1 MLHTTLRNLFARK
14 IRLLLSAL
22 AVVVGVSFV
31 TGTLVLTDTLN
42 RTFDTLFA
50 NITKNVSVSV
60 RAINA
65 VDDGSGG
72 NSPGR
77 PVPAS
82 LLDSVKGVPGV
93 RAAVGKVDGTAVF
106 VNPRTGKVLDTGG
119 APGIGTSWD
128 GGTPVSA
135 VGIATGRAPQ
145 GSEIVVD
152 KGSADKANLLIGDRV
167 TVLTKGAPAVYTLV
181 GTFRLAGQDSVG
193 GVTVIAFDT
202 ATAQRVLL
210 APGQFTSI
218 KIAAADGLSQTELR
232 DRVAGVLPA
241 GVEAI
246 TGKQLADE
254 NANAVQK
261 AIGGFST
268 FLLVFAGISVFVGAF
283 IIFNTF
289 TMLVAQ
295 RVRELAL
302 LRALGASRRQVQL
315 SVQLEACIVGFV
327 GATVGLVL
335 GAALAL
341 LLRVVVTAIGV
352 SLPGGGLV
360 FQPRTIIVAYA
371 VGVVITAVA
380 AFIPARKAASVPP
393 VAAMRETF
401 VLPTRS
407 LRTRGIAGGA
417 LTVIGALLLVY
428 GLTTVTGK
436 SGAAVVGIGAGLC
449 FLGIA
454 TLSPLLA
461 RPVTRFIG
469 SPLPILFGATG
480 RLGRENAMRN
490 PRRSASTASALM
502 IGLALV
508 SAFSVL
514 GASIKQSV
522 KETVRN
528 SLGADFYLSGSGFG
542 QGFSPE
548 IARSLQGK
556 PGIDLVTGLRSDIA
570 EVKGK
575 KGTLLAGDPVALP
588 QLLALQQMNGDLGKL
603 GNGTIIMDSD
613 TVTAEGLVVG
623 QQVPVVFPDG
633 PTTLTL
639 AGTYKKSQVAGKYL
653 VSLSE
658 FSRHYNSGLD
668 MFVMVRTAPNADLSQ
683 VRKEIDSVA
692 QAYPNVQVRDQSQFV
707 RQQEK
712 QVDQLLG
719 FVYVLLALAVV
730 IALFGIVNTLAL
742 SVIERTR
749 EIGLLRAVG
758 MSRRQLRR
766 MVRLEA
772 VVIAVFGAVLGVVV
786 GSFFGWALTLALKEQ
801 GINSFAY
808 PVGTVIVVV
817 IVGALLGVLAAI
829 FPARRAARMDILR
842 AIATT

>member
-1 MLHTTLRNLFARK
+1 M
-14 IRLLLSAL
+14 
-22 AVVVGVSFV
+22 
-31 TGTLVLTDTLN
+31 
-42 RTFDTLFA
+42 
-50 NITKNVSVSV
+50 
-60 RAINA
+60 
-65 VDDGSGG
+65 
-72 NSPGR
+72 
-77 PVPAS
+77 
-82 LLDSVKGVPGV
+82 VKGVPGV
-93 RAAVGKVDGTAVF
+93 RAAVGDVDGTAVF

-119 APGIGTSWD
+119 APGIGTNWD
-128 GGTPVSA
+128 GGTAVSA
-135 VGIATGRAPQ
+135 VEIAAGRAPHGQ
-145 GSEIVVD
+145 EFVID
-152 KGSADKANLLIGDRV
+152 KSSADKAGLLIGDRV

-193 GVTVIAFDT
+193 GATVIAFDT

-210 APGQFTSI
+210 APDEFTSI
-218 KIAAADGLSQTELR
+218 RIAAVDGLSQTDLR
-232 DRVAGVLPA
+232 DRISGVLPA

-268 FLLVFAGISVFVGAF
+268 FLLIFAGISVFVGAF

-315 SVQLEACIVGFV
+315 AVQLEAGVVGFV
-327 GATVGLVL
+327 GATVGLVF
-335 GAALAL
+335 GAGLAV
-341 LLRVVVTAIGV
+341 LLRLAVAAFGV

-360 FQPRTIIVAYA
+360 FRPRTIIVAYA
-371 VGVVITAVA
+371 VGVVVTAVA

-393 VAAMRETF
+393 VAAMRESF
-401 VLPTRS
+401 VLPARS
-407 LRTRGIAGGA
+407 LRSRGIAGGA
-417 LTVIGALLLVY
+417 LAGIGALLLVY
-428 GLTTVTGK
+428 GLAAVTGK

-461 RPVTRFIG
+461 RPITRFIG
-469 SPLPILFGATG
+469 SPLPVLFGATG

-508 SAFSVL
+508 SAFAVL
-514 GASIKQSV
+514 GASIKDSV
-522 KETVRN
+522 KETVSN
-528 SLGADFYLSGSGFG
+528 SLGADFYLAGSGFG
-542 QGFSPE
+542 QGFSPD
-548 IARSLQGK
+548 IAQSLRGK
-556 PGIDLVTGLRSDIA
+556 PGIELVTGLRSDVAQI
-570 EVKGK
+570 KGK
-575 KGTLLAGDPVALP
+575 KGTILAGDPVALP
-588 QLLALQQMNGDLGKL
+588 QLLALRQVNGDIAKL

-613 TVTAEGLVVG
+613 AVTADGLVVG

-653 VSLSE
+653 VALSE
-658 FSRHYNSGLD
+658 FSRHYNSDLD
-668 MFVMVRTAPNADLSQ
+668 IFVMVRIASNANIAD

-692 QAYPNVQVRDQSQFV
+692 KAYPNVAVRDQSEFV

-712 QVDQLLG
+712 QVDQFLG
-719 FVYVLLALAVV
+719 LVYVLLALAVV

-772 VVIAVFGAVLGVVV
+772 VVIAVFGALLGVVV
-786 GSFFGWALTLALKEQ
+786 GSFFGWALTRALKDQ
-801 GINSFAY
+801 GINTFAY
-808 PVGTVIVVV
+808 PLWTVVFVV
-817 IVGALLGVLAAI
+817 IMGGLLGVLAAI
-829 FPARRAARMDILR
+829 FPARRAAKMDILR

>member
-1 MLHTTLRNLFARK
+1 MLRTTLKNLLARK
-14 IRLLLSAL
+14 LRLLLSAL
-22 AVVVGVSFV
+22 AVVAGVSFV

-42 RTFDTLFA
+42 QTFDTLFA
-50 NITKNVSVSV
+50 NATRNVSVAV

-65 VDDGSGG
+65 VDDSSAG
-72 NSPGR
+72 NSPSR
-77 PVPAS
+77 PVPSS
-82 LLDSVKGVPGV
+82 LLDVVKGVPGV
-93 RAAVGKVDGTAVF
+93 RAAVGDVDGTAVF

-119 APGIGTSWD
+119 APGLGTSWD
-128 GGTPVSA
+128 GGTAVSA
-135 VGIATGRAPQ
+135 VEIAAGHAPHGQ
-145 GSEIVVD
+145 EFVID
-152 KGSADKANLLIGDRV
+152 KSSADKAGLLIGDRV

-181 GTFRLAGQDSVG
+181 GTFRLAGQDSIG
-193 GVTVIAFDT
+193 GATVIAFDT

-210 APGQFTSI
+210 APDEFTSI
-218 KIAAADGLSQTELR
+218 RIAAVDGLSQTALR
-232 DRVAGVLPA
+232 DRVSTVLPA

-315 SVQLEACIVGFV
+315 SVQLEAGVVGLV

-335 GAALAL
+335 GAGLAV
-341 LLRVVVTAIGV
+341 LLRLAVAAFGV

-360 FQPRTIIVAYA
+360 FRPRTIIVAYA
-371 VGVVITAVA
+371 VGVVVTAVA

-393 VAAMRETF
+393 VAAMRESF
-401 VLPTRS
+401 VLPARS
-407 LRTRGIAGGA
+407 LRSRGIAGGA
-417 LTVIGALLLVY
+417 LAGIGALLLVY
-428 GLTTVTGK
+428 GLTAVTGK

-461 RPVTRFIG
+461 RPITRFIG
-469 SPLPILFGATG
+469 SPLPVLFGATG

-508 SAFSVL
+508 SAFAVL
-514 GASIKQSV
+514 GASIKDSV
-522 KETVRN
+522 KETVSN
-528 SLGADFYLSGSGFG
+528 SLGADFYLAGSGFG
-542 QGFSPE
+542 QGFSPD
-548 IARSLQGK
+548 IAQSLRGK
-556 PGIDLVTGLRSDIA
+556 PGIELVTGLRSDVAQI
-570 EVKGK
+570 KGK
-575 KGTLLAGDPVALP
+575 KGTILAGDPVALP
-588 QLLALQQMNGDLGKL
+588 QLLALRQVNGDIAKL

-613 TVTAEGLVVG
+613 TVTADGLVVG
-623 QQVPVVFPDG
+623 QPVPVVFPDG

-653 VSLSE
+653 VALSE
-658 FSRHYNSGLD
+658 FSRHYNSDLD
-668 MFVMVRTAPNADLSQ
+668 IFVMVRIASNANIAD

-692 QAYPNVQVRDQSQFV
+692 KAYPNVTVRDQSEFV

-719 FVYVLLALAVV
+719 IVYVLLVLAVV

-758 MSRRQLRR
+758 MSRRQLRT

-772 VVIAVFGAVLGVVV
+772 VVIAVFGALLGVVV
-786 GSFFGWALTLALKEQ
+786 GSFFGWALTRALKEQ
-801 GINSFAY
+801 GINTFAY
-808 PVGTVIVVV
+808 PLWTVVLVV
-817 IVGALLGVLAAI
+817 IVGGLLGVLAAI
-829 FPARRAARMDILR
+829 FPARRAAKMDILQ

>member
-1 MLHTTLRNLFARK
+1 MLRTTLKSLLARK
-14 IRLLLSAL
+14 LRLLLSAL
-22 AVVVGVSFV
+22 AVVAGVSFV

-42 RTFDTLFA
+42 QTFDTLFA
-50 NITKNVSVSV
+50 NATRNISVSV

-65 VDDGSGG
+65 VDENPAG
-72 NSPGR
+72 NSSSR
-77 PVPAS
+77 PVPSS
-82 LLDSVKGVPGV
+82 LLDVVKGVPGV
-93 RAAVGKVDGTAVF
+93 RTAVGDVNGTAVF

-119 APGIGTSWD
+119 APGIGTSWK

-135 VGIATGRAPQ
+135 VEVAAGRAPHGQ
-145 GSEIVVD
+145 EFVID
-152 KGSADKANLLIGDRV
+152 KSSADKAGLQLGDRV

-193 GVTVIAFDT
+193 GATVIAFDT

-210 APGQFTSI
+210 APDEFTSI
-218 KIAAADGLSQTELR
+218 SIAAVDGLSQTELR

-254 NANAVQK
+254 NANAIQK

-315 SVQLEACIVGFV
+315 AVQLEAGIVGFV
-327 GATVGLVL
+327 GATVGLAF
-335 GAALAL
+335 GAVLAL
-341 LLRVVVTAIGV
+341 LLRVAIAAIGV

-360 FQPRTIIVAYA
+360 FRPRTIIVAYA
-371 VGVVITAVA
+371 VGVVVTAVA

-393 VAAMRETF
+393 VAAMRESF
-401 VLPTRS
+401 VLPARS
-407 LRTRGIAGGA
+407 LRSRGIAGGA
-417 LTVIGALLLVY
+417 LAGIGALLLVY
-428 GLTTVTGK
+428 GLAAVTGK

-461 RPVTRFIG
+461 RPITRFIG
-469 SPLPILFGATG
+469 SPLPVLFGATG

-508 SAFSVL
+508 SAFAVL
-514 GASIKQSV
+514 GASIKDSV
-522 KETVRN
+522 KETVSN
-528 SLGADFYLSGSGFG
+528 SLGADFYLAGSGFG
-542 QGFSPE
+542 QGFSPD
-548 IARSLQGK
+548 IAQSLRGK
-556 PGIDLVTGLRSDIA
+556 PGIELVTGLRSDVAQI
-570 EVKGK
+570 KGK
-575 KGTLLAGDPVALP
+575 KGTILAGDPVALP
-588 QLLALQQMNGDLGKL
+588 QLLALRQVNGDIAKL

-613 TVTAEGLVVG
+613 TVTADGLVVG

-653 VSLSE
+653 VALSE
-658 FSRHYNSGLD
+658 FSRHYNSDLD
-668 MFVMVRTAPNADLSQ
+668 IFVMVRIASNANIAD

-692 QAYPNVQVRDQSQFV
+692 KAYPNVAVRDQSEFV

-712 QVDQLLG
+712 QVDQFLG
-719 FVYVLLALAVV
+719 LVYVLLALAVV

-772 VVIAVFGAVLGVVV
+772 VVIAVFGALLGVVV
-786 GSFFGWALTLALKEQ
+786 GSFFGWALTRALKDQ
-801 GINSFAY
+801 GINTFAY
-808 PVGTVIVVV
+808 PLWTVVLVV
-817 IVGALLGVLAAI
+817 IMGGLLGVLAAI
-829 FPARRAARMDILR
+829 FPARRAAKMDILR
-842 AIATT
+842 AISTT